1 MISSNKINFFLNKN
15 HSKKTHYHSL
25 SNEITQKISTFEKN
39 KFPSLKNL
47 LKLSESNEVIK
58 SIRNLSS
65 AKSSRSKLRSKF
77 TKISLNDNFKKLDII
92 EAKIKH
98 LKRINSEIDMLLNKN
113 EIDLNYYK
121 KYNINNKFGNNN
133 NKIKE
138 EEEKINKIKEQTI
151 TINNFNNINNNNI
164 LIESSNDEL
173 NKFISLIIKN
183 NKSFLNNYNIEETL
197 NKSNYNNNNN
207 NKNENINNK
216 KISHSKSEKQFI
228 EYKLPFITEYY
239 KSNYNKNFKE
249 KKKKLSF
256 KGSNIYQ
263 YIYNNNN
270 YNNYNNNYNNIIK
283 LQSKNKSSN
292 NLFEKNFKSNFINHH
307 KNYKINNIISN
318 SQRNKL
324 HISEE
329 DQSNIKEIKKGIENV
344 QSMANKLEKHFIS
357 KKLKINNLNLNLYK
371 EKKNNKSFLKIKV
384 NNNCVKTT
392 LNNNN
397 NNDNSYLKGKV
408 LFKKR
413 LEKSNF
419 KNFINNHKE
428 NMKKL
433 TRFNSGIILPSIEKS
448 ESYLITKNNK
458 SDLRHKKV
466 NSNNSKKNIFLEDN
480 SKILTTNKNY
490 NKKINNNNKCNS
502 CRFNLKNIKK
512 NSINPI
518 RIKSN
523 LLDKIRNNY
532 MNKK

>member
-1 MISSNKINFFLNKN
+1 
-15 HSKKTHYHSL
+15 
-25 SNEITQKISTFEKN
+25 
-39 KFPSLKNL
+39 
-47 LKLSESNEVIK
+47 
-58 SIRNLSS
+58 
-65 AKSSRSKLRSKF
+65 
-77 TKISLNDNFKKLDII
+77 
-92 EAKIKH
+92 
-98 LKRINSEIDMLLNKN
+98 
-113 EIDLNYYK
+113 
-121 KYNINNKFGNNN
+121 
-133 NKIKE
+133 
-138 EEEKINKIKEQTI
+138 
-151 TINNFNNINNNNI
+151 
-164 LIESSNDEL
+164 
-173 NKFISLIIKN
+173 
-183 NKSFLNNYNIEETL
+183 
-197 NKSNYNNNNN
+197 
-207 NKNENINNK
+207 
-216 KISHSKSEKQFI
+216 
-228 EYKLPFITEYY
+228 
-239 KSNYNKNFKE
+239 
-249 KKKKLSF
+249 
-256 KGSNIYQ
+256 
-263 YIYNNNN
+263 
-270 YNNYNNNYNNIIK
+270 
-283 LQSKNKSSN
+283 
-292 NLFEKNFKSNFINHH
+292 
-307 KNYKINNIISN
+307 
-318 SQRNKL
+318 
-324 HISEE
+324 
-329 DQSNIKEIKKGIENV
+329 
-344 QSMANKLEKHFIS
+344 MANKLEKHFIS

-392 LNNNN
+392 LNNN

>member
-1 MISSNKINFFLNKN
+1 MISSNINKYYSNKH
-15 HSKKTHYHSL
+15 HSKKSHYYSL
-25 SNEITQKISTFEKN
+25 SNEITQKIEKN
-39 KFPSLKNL
+39 KFAPHKNL

-65 AKSSRSKLRSKF
+65 AKSSRSKIRSKF
-77 TKISLNDNFKKLDII
+77 THINLNDNFKKLDII

-113 EIDLNYYK
+113 EIDLNYYN
-121 KYNINNKFGNNN
+121 KYE
-133 NKIKE
+133 NKINDNNQIK

-164 LIESSNDEL
+164 LIESNNDEL

-197 NKSNYNNNNN
+197 NKLNYNNNNN
-207 NKNENINNK
+207 NNNDNFNNK

-228 EYKLPFITEYY
+228 EHKLPFITEYY
-239 KSNYNKNFKE
+239 KSNDKNIKE
-249 KKKKLSF
+249 KKKKILF
-256 KGSNIYQ
+256 KGSNLYQ
-263 YIYNNNN
+263 YINNNN
-270 YNNYNNNYNNIIK
+270 DYNIYNNNYNNLIK
-283 LQSKNKSSN
+283 LKNKNKSAN
-292 NLFEKNFKSNFINHH
+292 NLLEKNFKSNFINHH
-307 KNYKINNIISN
+307 KNYKINNIINN

-344 QSMANKLEKHFIS
+344 QSMANKLEKHFVS

-397 NNDNSYLKGKV
+397 NNNNESFLKGKI

-428 NMKKL
+428 NIKKL

-458 SDLRHKKV
+458 SDLRGHKKV
-466 NSNNSKKNIFLEDN
+466 NSNYSKKNIFLEDN
-480 SKILTTNKNY
+480 SKILTTNRNQ
-490 NKKINNNNKCNS
+490 NKKNNNKCNS

-523 LLDKIRNNY
+523 LLDKIRSNY